1 MQYKAIINN
10 IHSWKF
16 LSGRQFPIVTVWIS
30 SQTHYLTILEAEI
43 PKDIL
48 LG

>member
-1 MQYKAIINN
+1 MKQ
-10 IHSWKF
+10 F
-16 LSGRQFPIVTVWIS
+16 LSGRQFPIFTVCIS
-30 SQTHYLTILEAEI
+30 SQTHYLTILEAGI